1 MFKFQ
6 YFQFFSIQVF
16 TITFN
21 SLVCREAARGVTSK
35 KNFLKILQYLQE
47 NTSVG
52 VSKRLQRQVFPCEI
66 CKIFKKTYSEEPLQM
81 AGSVFINSENF
92 DNILLSKMIKIWPSF
107 GSTFTR

>member
-21 SLVCREAARGVTSK
+21 SLVCREAARGVTKK

-52 VSKRLQRQVFPCEI
+52 VSKRLQDKSFLVKFAKFLRKPI
-66 CKIFKKTYSEEPLQM
+66 LKNLCKWLVLFL
-81 AGSVFINSENF
+81 
-92 DNILLSKMIKIWPSF
+92 
-107 GSTFTR
+107 

>member
-21 SLVCREAARGVTSK
+21 SLVGREAARGVPSK

-52 VSKRLQRQVFPCEI
+52 VSKRLQDKSFLVKFAKFLRKPI
-66 CKIFKKTYSEEPLQM
+66 LKNLCKWLVLFL
-81 AGSVFINSENF
+81 
-92 DNILLSKMIKIWPSF
+92 
-107 GSTFTR
+107 

>member
-21 SLVCREAARGVTSK
+21 SLVCREAARGVPSK
-35 KNFLKILQYLQE
+35 KNFAILTGKHFCWGLQE
-47 NTSVG
+47 TS
-52 VSKRLQRQVFPCEI
+52 RQVFPCEI

>member
-21 SLVCREAARGVTSK
+21 SLVCREAARGVPSK
-35 KNFLKILQYLQE
+35 KNFLKILLYLQE

-52 VSKRLQRQVFPCEI
+52 VSKRLQDKSFLVKFAKFLRKPI
-66 CKIFKKTYSEEPLQM
+66 LKNLCKWLVLFL
-81 AGSVFINSENF
+81 
-92 DNILLSKMIKIWPSF
+92 
-107 GSTFTR
+107 